1 MRGTAVLRFAPVS
14 IVIYKTRH
22 SICSLRDVVYER
34 HAVLLKFRFSP
45 IFRR

>member
-22 SICSLRDVVYER
+22 CGMWSTNDT
-34 HAVLLKFRFSP
+34 RFC
-45 IFRR
+45 